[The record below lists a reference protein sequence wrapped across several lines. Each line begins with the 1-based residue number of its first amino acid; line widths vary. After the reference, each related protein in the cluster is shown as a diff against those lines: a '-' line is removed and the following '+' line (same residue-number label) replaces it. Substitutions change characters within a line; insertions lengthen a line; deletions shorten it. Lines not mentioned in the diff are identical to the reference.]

1 MSFDRAWKIASDLML
16 REKEIENYGPS
27 MTTIM
32 LKKKRE
38 GESERASERNHLLP
52 LPNLSIKDRDWK
64 KKILEY

>member
-38 GESERASERNHLLP
+38 GESE
-52 LPNLSIKDRDWK
+52 
-64 KKILEY
+64 